1 MLLFFD
7 ARGLLWT
14 KDQLTVALYKI
25 GGKAAFLGNYS
36 FADILLIF
44 FQKEINSVR
53 KIIPCSYLMLLRI
66 NENIFKVVNFTR
78 CFFLTLIQGIFL
90 HRKCSVFSTLYFF
103 YVKCDWH
110 VNFKARIL
118 DTFLSKN
125 LLWISFMQ
133 VSFRINLKNNRDK
146 QNWRK

>member
-14 KDQLTVALYKI
+14 KDQLKVALYKI

-53 KIIPCSYLMLLRI
+53 KIIPCSYLMLLRMKWKHI
-66 NENIFKVVNFTR
+66 
-78 CFFLTLIQGIFL
+78 
-90 HRKCSVFSTLYFF
+90 
-103 YVKCDWH
+103 
-110 VNFKARIL
+110 
-118 DTFLSKN
+118 
-125 LLWISFMQ
+125 
-133 VSFRINLKNNRDK
+133 
-146 QNWRK
+146 